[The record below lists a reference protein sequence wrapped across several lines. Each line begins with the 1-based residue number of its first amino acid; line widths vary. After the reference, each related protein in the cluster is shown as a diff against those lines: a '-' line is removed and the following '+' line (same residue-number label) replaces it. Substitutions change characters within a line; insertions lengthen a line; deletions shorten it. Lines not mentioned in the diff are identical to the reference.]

1 MPEVN
6 ELEEPESEEP
16 FEKTD
21 LYVTA
26 TLNTIQKVIKQGFE
40 YKDIVILSRKKSQ
53 GIAIANYLTE
63 QKIPLL
69 SSETLMIQNATE
81 VRFIIHV
88 LKYLRNTL
96 DLEAKAYFLE
106 YLAQNN
112 QNQLPVHDFIAQGM
126 ALTNENEFENWFEKL
141 NINLSFQNIRK
152 KSLYEM
158 VEIIISKFLNAT
170 NTNAYVQYFLDIVL
184 ERDIRNQSGIS
195 DFLNYWDKN
204 AQKFS
209 IPSPEGTNAVRI
221 MTIHK
226 SKGLEFP
233 VVIFPFAENDYNK
246 DPKQKLW
253 INTKEEADFGFEK
266 VLIDNSK
273 AVEGFGEEANEL
285 YNQKKQEELLDNI
298 NVLYVALT
306 RAEEQLYIISNM
318 NLSRNR
324 ELPKNNMCSF
334 FIKFLINKNLFE
346 ENKFE
351 YEFGNAIRLSE
362 NEKHVDTTKTIPLVA
377 EVLNSKNIKI
387 AQRESLMW
395 GSHQQD
401 AIEYGNI
408 IHEILALVKTR
419 ADIDLAITK
428 SIENGLI
435 THNQKQLVYK
445 AIYEIVNHSELS
457 NCFSSENKVMNE
469 QTIIQK
475 EGNTIKP
482 DRMVLNTKNEVF
494 LIDYKTGKHNTKY
507 QLQLNNYQNE
517 IEKMGYKVL
526 QKTLVYIG
534 EQIEVVNF

>member
-1 MPEVN
+1 
-6 ELEEPESEEP
+6 
-16 FEKTD
+16 
-21 LYVTA
+21 
-26 TLNTIQKVIKQGFE
+26 
-40 YKDIVILSRKKSQ
+40 
-53 GIAIANYLTE
+53 
-63 QKIPLL
+63 
-69 SSETLMIQNATE
+69 
-81 VRFIIHV
+81 
-88 LKYLRNTL
+88 
-96 DLEAKAYFLE
+96 
-106 YLAQNN
+106 
-112 QNQLPVHDFIAQGM
+112 
-126 ALTNENEFENWFEKL
+126 
-141 NINLSFQNIRK
+141 
-152 KSLYEM
+152 
-158 VEIIISKFLNAT
+158 
-170 NTNAYVQYFLDIVL
+170 
-184 ERDIRNQSGIS
+184 
-195 DFLNYWDKN
+195 
-204 AQKFS
+204 
-209 IPSPEGTNAVRI
+209 
-221 MTIHK
+221 
-226 SKGLEFP
+226 
-233 VVIFPFAENDYNK
+233 
-246 DPKQKLW
+246 
-253 INTKEEADFGFEK
+253 
-266 VLIDNSK
+266 
-273 AVEGFGEEANEL
+273 
-285 YNQKKQEELLDNI
+285 
-298 NVLYVALT
+298 
-306 RAEEQLYIISNM
+306 M
-318 NLSRNR
+318 NLSRSR

-362 NEKHVDTTKTIPLVA
+362 NEKHVDTSKKIPLVT

-445 AIYEIVNHSELS
+445 TIYEIVNHSELS

-507 QLQLNNYQNE
+507 QLQLNNYQNA
-517 IEKMGYKVL
+517 IEKMGYKVS

-534 EQIEVVNF
+534 EEIEVVNF